1 MIFATDIKHAQDVA
15 RKIDSGMVYINS
27 GAILAPAL
35 PFGGVKNSGF
45 GRETGELGIHEFLNK
60 KLIAAL

>member
-1 MIFATDIKHAQDVA
+1 MVFSQDVKHAQDVA

-27 GAILAPAL
+27 GAWLDPAL

-45 GRETGELGIHEFLNK
+45 GRETGESGIHELVNK
-60 KLIAAL
+60 KLIRTA